1 MSLVNK
7 IIPRCYYVER
17 LVYNSINSKVYLCKK
32 EQITKSKKDNEE
44 EEKFIMKVLVK
55 DNDMRP
61 INREISMLE
70 QVKGLPNFIKLI
82 DRYEDRENVYL
93 FFEPAKCDLF
103 KYIFKRPPL
112 CEVHVAR
119 IMYQIY
125 EALDVMHSNR
135 IWHRDIK
142 PENILIMDEQ
152 YFNIVICD
160 FGCAKQFQSGEK
172 CKEICGTDLYYAP
185 EQSAHKECM

>member
-172 CKEICGTDLYYAP
+172 CKEI
-185 EQSAHKECM
+185 